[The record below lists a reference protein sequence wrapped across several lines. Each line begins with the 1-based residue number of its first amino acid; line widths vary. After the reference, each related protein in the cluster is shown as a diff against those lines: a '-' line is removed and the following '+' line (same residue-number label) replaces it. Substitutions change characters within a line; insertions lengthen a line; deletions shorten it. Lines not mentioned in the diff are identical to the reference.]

1 MMHLPCPYLGA
12 EVEWT
17 EEREHHIAAR
27 HPELV
32 PAHRHRVA
40 EALADPDEVR
50 RHLEYPN
57 TRLFVR
63 WFDDLLDG
71 KNVVVA
77 TVSRPSPPVRHWIVT
92 AWVTG
97 RPAKGELE
105 WKRP

>member
-1 MMHLPCPYLGA
+1 MRLPCPYLGGD
-12 EVEWT
+12 VEWT
-17 EEREHHIAAR
+17 EEREHHIATR

-32 PAHRHRVA
+32 PTHRDRVVA
-40 EALADPDEVR
+40 TLADPDEVR
-50 RHLEYPN
+50 RHAEYTD

-63 WFDDLLDG
+63 WFGELMGG

-77 TVSRPSPPVRHWIVT
+77 TVSTLGPDVRHWIVT
-92 AWVTG
+92 AWMTG